1 MREEGWMIEAFWEC
15 AGNVSVEDIGALSPR
30 SGFDFCDCQ
39 LPALDS
45 SLENWTLVLP
55 ELPCAETGHFTG
67 LPSVS
72 GV

>member
-1 MREEGWMIEAFWEC
+1 MDDSGFLGVCWEC
-15 AGNVSVEDIGALSPR
+15 LSGGHWCFESS
-30 SGFDFCDCQ
+30 SGLDSCGCQ

-45 SLENWTLVLP
+45 PLENWTLVLP
-55 ELPCAETGHFTG
+55 ELPCTETGHFTG